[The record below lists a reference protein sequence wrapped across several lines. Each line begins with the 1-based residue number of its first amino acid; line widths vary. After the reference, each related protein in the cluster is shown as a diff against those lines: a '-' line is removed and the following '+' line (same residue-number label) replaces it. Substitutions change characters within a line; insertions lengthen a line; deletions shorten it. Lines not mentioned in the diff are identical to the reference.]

1 MKKLVT
7 YKDVI
12 TLEHLSLTVLQVN
25 QDTSGKQTVNRT
37 YWSIRKKTS
46 QPDESDGTS
55 ISKVSPETGRN
66 IRHDKPKKQGSN
78 RKFTQLSLFPKS
90 KQ

>member
-1 MKKLVT
+1 
-7 YKDVI
+7 
-12 TLEHLSLTVLQVN
+12 VLGIMLPN
-25 QDTSGKQTVNRT
+25 ISKTGYRLCGMWGT

-55 ISKVSPETGRN
+55 ISKVLPETGRN
-66 IRHDKPKKQGSN
+66 IRHDKPKKQGAN

>member
-37 YWSIRKKTS
+37 YWSTRKKTS

-55 ISKVSPETGRN
+55 ISKVSPEIGRN
-66 IRHDKPKKQGSN
+66 IRHVKPKKQEAN